1 MLHDAEDAMKQVF
14 LLGSA
19 IPFLFSLACGSSKPS
34 SLAYVANN
42 NASSVSV
49 FRIDPGTGML
59 ALLDTVITAPGG
71 ATYCEFH
78 PSGKFLFVSGEFS
91 NVLSAYSIDARGMP
105 ALIAGSTVPTR
116 LNPHNLSL
124 DPAGRFLYV
133 ANTSDNSVSGFRV
146 APNGSLT
153 EMAGSPFASGI
164 TPYEIK
170 VADSGKFAYT
180 ANRDSDD
187 VSIYSVD
194 ANTGAL
200 TTIAKQSVGCKAAP
214 CGPRAIE
221 FSPNG
226 AFAFVP
232 NRFSNDVTVFSVNTT
247 TGTLTPIQGSPFAA
261 GTDPRSAGA
270 DPSGRYL
277 YVPNTTSGDVS
288 AFSIDAKTGALAQI
302 AGSPY
307 PAGAGPLSIE
317 IDESGR
323 FVYVPNSGSNDV
335 SVFRIDGATGR
346 LATVGKVSTGAS
358 PFSIALR

>member
-1 MLHDAEDAMKQVF
+1 MKQVF

-187 VSIYSVD
+187 
-194 ANTGAL
+194 
-200 TTIAKQSVGCKAAP
+200 
-214 CGPRAIE
+214 
-221 FSPNG
+221 
-226 AFAFVP
+226 
-232 NRFSNDVTVFSVNTT
+232 
-247 TGTLTPIQGSPFAA
+247 AA
-261 GTDPRSAGA
+261 GTDPRAAGA

>member
-1 MLHDAEDAMKQVF
+1 MKQVF

-180 ANRDSDD
+180 ANRGSDA
-187 VSIYSVD
+187 VSSYSVD
-194 ANTGAL
+194 ANPG
-200 TTIAKQSVGCKAAP
+200 
-214 CGPRAIE
+214 
-221 FSPNG
+221 
-226 AFAFVP
+226 
-232 NRFSNDVTVFSVNTT
+232 
-247 TGTLTPIQGSPFAA
+247 
-261 GTDPRSAGA
+261 
-270 DPSGRYL
+270 
-277 YVPNTTSGDVS
+277 
-288 AFSIDAKTGALAQI
+288 DAKTGALAQI

-307 PAGAGPLSIE
+307 PSGAGPLSIE